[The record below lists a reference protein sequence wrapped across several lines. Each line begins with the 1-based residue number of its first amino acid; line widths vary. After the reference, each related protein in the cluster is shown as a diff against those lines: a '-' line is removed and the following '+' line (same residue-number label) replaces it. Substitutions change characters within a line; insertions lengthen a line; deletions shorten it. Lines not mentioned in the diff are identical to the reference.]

1 MPRFHELPREEL
13 LRISAEGGRAAHAK
27 GVAHTWSHITAKR
40 AGMIGGRRKQENR
53 LAREQQAAQEKS
65 SQRRSNFSKEKSD
78 DQ

>member
-40 AGMIGGRRKQENR
+40 AGMIGGRRKQEKR
-53 LAREQQAAQEKS
+53 LEREEQERQARKAQRKS
-65 SQRRSNFSKEKSD
+65 KSQKENPD
-78 DQ
+78 AH